1 VAIRDHNGSVLV
13 SAWKVVS
20 CAGSAEEVEALACR
34 EGLVLAA
41 EWTPRPSVLESDC
54 STIVK
59 YLADP
64 KAQRTAFGFIIY
76 EALEA
81 ARRLPRVEF
90 QQIGRES
97 NALAHELAQLAV
109 VWRGRFPDCVER
121 CVTQDVNTPV

>member
-1 VAIRDHNGSVLV
+1 M
-13 SAWKVVS
+13 K
-20 CAGSAEEVEALACR
+20 
-34 EGLVLAA
+34 
-41 EWTPRPSVLESDC
+41 SDC

-59 YLADP
+59 YLTNP

-121 CVTQDVNTPV
+121 CVAQDVNTPV